1 MVNLGKM
8 KIFKFIN
15 DNIVNRFNIRKHWKY
30 IIAFMFL
37 TCIAIFVYNDSFLY
51 NTSIAK
57 VEKVSSKEK
66 NIVYGNS
73 GEEEK
78 YYVQT
83 LYCVV
88 LNGQYKGRNM
98 TFENTYSYSGVR
110 DEKYSTAD
118 RLFVS
123 IKEEKGKLQ
132 GKILNLKKDFYVVVL
147 IEILIFVL
155 IVVAGKT
162 GIMTVISMI
171 INIVLLY
178 AGLKFYFSGHD
189 IITLIQILLIL
200 WSMITLVII
209 GGIKKSTLVT
219 VLSTMIVLI
228 IIYIMYF
235 IIIKTG
241 NEPEYIMLEYIAT
254 ANDID
259 KIFMAEVLTGGLGAI
274 IDVAVSM
281 ASAVE
286 ELVIKDDKISEKSLF
301 ISVREIGHDIMGTMI
316 NVLFFSFVSGSI
328 PMIILQ
334 IKNSY
339 KITTI
344 VKLYMPFE
352 LIRFLVG
359 AIGIVAAIPV
369 AGFVSV
375 KLLKKKNI
383 QNKVK

>member
-88 LNGQYKGRNM
+88 LNCQYKGRNM

-178 AGLKFYFSGHD
+178 AGLKFYCSGHD

-219 VLSTMIVLI
+219 VLSTMIVLF
-228 IIYIMYF
+228 IIYVMYF

-254 ANDID
+254 ASDID

>member
-1 MVNLGKM
+1 
-8 KIFKFIN
+8 
-15 DNIVNRFNIRKHWKY
+15 
-30 IIAFMFL
+30 MFL

-178 AGLKFYFSGHD
+178 AGLKFYCSGHD

-219 VLSTMIVLI
+219 VLSTMIVLF

-254 ANDID
+254 ANDIH

-383 QNKVK
+383 PNKVK

>member
-88 LNGQYKGRNM
+88 LNSQYKGRNV

-219 VLSTMIVLI
+219 VLSTMIVLF

>member
-1 MVNLGKM
+1 
-8 KIFKFIN
+8 
-15 DNIVNRFNIRKHWKY
+15 
-30 IIAFMFL
+30 
-37 TCIAIFVYNDSFLY
+37 
-51 NTSIAK
+51 
-57 VEKVSSKEK
+57 
-66 NIVYGNS
+66 
-73 GEEEK
+73 
-78 YYVQT
+78 
-83 LYCVV
+83 
-88 LNGQYKGRNM
+88 
-98 TFENTYSYSGVR
+98 
-110 DEKYSTAD
+110 
-118 RLFVS
+118 
-123 IKEEKGKLQ
+123 
-132 GKILNLKKDFYVVVL
+132 
-147 IEILIFVL
+147 
-155 IVVAGKT
+155 
-162 GIMTVISMI
+162 
-171 INIVLLY
+171 
-178 AGLKFYFSGHD
+178 
-189 IITLIQILLIL
+189 
-200 WSMITLVII
+200 
-209 GGIKKSTLVT
+209 
-219 VLSTMIVLI
+219 MIVLF

-286 ELVIKDDKISEKSLF
+286 ELVIKDDKISEKNLF